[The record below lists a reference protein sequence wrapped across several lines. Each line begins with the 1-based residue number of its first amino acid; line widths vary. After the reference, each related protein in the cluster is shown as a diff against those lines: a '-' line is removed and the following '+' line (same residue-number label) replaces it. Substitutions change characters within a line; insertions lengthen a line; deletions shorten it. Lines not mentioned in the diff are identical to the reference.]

1 MNSSASVWQRAIAI
15 APFVLWG
22 SGMVVM
28 KGPLAEA
35 SPLFIAIMRL
45 VPAGA
50 IVLAAV
56 WMAGKWNPQWQLE
69 LVPRSW
75 QAWLWIAVFALLD
88 GTLFEGFLI
97 EGLQDT
103 DAGLGS
109 VLIDT
114 QPLAVAVM
122 AAAFYRERI
131 NRLGWLSLLCGAF
144 GIGAIGL
151 SSQLHG
157 GAFHWANLSLSGGT
171 VLMLLSALSMAAATV
186 MMPQISKHA
195 NPIVATGWHLFLG
208 GLPLVALS
216 ALTETH
222 QWDRLGMSGW
232 LGIGYIAFFT
242 SALAY
247 ALFFYSASRENL
259 TQFSSLTFLTPVFA
273 LGFGSIF
280 LHETLNPLQW
290 CGVGL
295 TLVSVYV
302 MHHRDRLL
310 ASLRAFFDG
319 MWTPADEEA
328 SRLEPEPVEVSR

>member
-1 MNSSASVWQRAIAI
+1 
-15 APFVLWG
+15 
-22 SGMVVM
+22 M

-56 WMAGKWNPQWQLE
+56 WVAGRRNPEWQVD
-69 LVPRSW
+69 LVPKGW
-75 QAWLWIAVFALLD
+75 QAWLWIALFALLD

-122 AAAFYRERI
+122 AATFYRERI
-131 NRLGWLSLLCGAF
+131 NWLGWLSLLVGAL

-151 SSQLHG
+151 SAQMQG
-157 GAFHWANLSLSGGT
+157 DAFRWSDISMSSGT
-171 VLMLLSALSMAAATV
+171 VLMLLSALAMAAATV
-186 MMPQISKHA
+186 MMRQISKHA
-195 NPIVATGWHLFLG
+195 NPVVATGWHLLLG
-208 GLPLVALS
+208 GLPLVILS

-222 QWDRLGMSGW
+222 QWDRLGFTGW

-247 ALFFYSASRENL
+247 ALFFYCASRENL

-273 LGFGSIF
+273 LAFGSIF
-280 LHETLNPLQW
+280 LHESLNQVQW
-290 CGVGL
+290 AGVAL

-302 MHHRDRLL
+302 MHNRDRLL
-310 ASLRAFFDG
+310 AAPSSVLEGLWRS
-319 MWTPADEEA
+319 PDEDI
-328 SRLEPEPVEVSR
+328 SRLEPETVEVNG

>member
-1 MNSSASVWQRAIAI
+1 
-15 APFVLWG
+15 
-22 SGMVVM
+22 MVVM
-28 KGPLAEA
+28 KGPLANA

-50 IVLAAV
+50 IVLLAV
-56 WMAGKWNPQWQLE
+56 WLLGLRNPERRVE
-69 LVPRSW
+69 LVPKTW
-75 QAWLWIAVFALLD
+75 QAWLWIAAFALLD

-131 NRLGWLSLLCGAF
+131 NWLGWLSLLLGAV
-144 GIGAIGL
+144 GISAIGL
-151 SSQLHG
+151 ATQVDP
-157 GAFHWANLSLSGGT
+157 GAFQWSDVTLSSGT
-171 VLMLLSALSMAAATV
+171 ILMLLSALSMAAATV
-186 MMPQISKHA
+186 MMRQISKHA
-195 NPIVATGWHLFLG
+195 DPVVATGWHLFLG
-208 GLPLVALS
+208 GLPLIVVS

-222 QWDRLGMSGW
+222 QWDNLTATGW

-247 ALFFYSASRENL
+247 ALFFYCASRENL

-273 LGFGSIF
+273 LGFGSVF
-280 LHETLNPLQW
+280 LNESLNSVQW
-290 CGVGL
+290 GGVGL
-295 TLVSVYV
+295 TLIAVYA
-302 MHHRDRLL
+302 MHNRDRLL
-310 ASLRAFFDG
+310 AWLQAPFSSL
-319 MWTPADEEA
+319 WTSGEDET
-328 SRLEPEPVEVSR
+328 RLEPEPVEVAQ